1 MEFEGTLFKILPA
14 ASGTSARGEWQR
26 QEAIFDVLDGQ
37 YVRKVVVTFFNKEA
51 EVKSMVEGQAYTVSI
66 NLESREYNGRWYTN
80 VNGWR
85 VQPKQVAAPAPAP
98 EPMPSAMPPMPSA
111 TISTEPSYGN
121 STAAE
126 EIDDL
131 PF

>member
-1 MEFEGTLFKILPA
+1 MEFEGTLFKVMPA

-37 YVRKVVVTFFNKEA
+37 YTRKVVVTFFNKEA
-51 EVKSMVEGQAYTVSI
+51 EVKSMVEGQAYVVSI

-85 VQPKQVAAPAPAP
+85 VQPKQAAAEPAPA
-98 EPMPSAMPPMPSA
+98 AMPPMPSA
-111 TISTEPSYGN
+111 PVATEPSYQA
-121 STAAE
+121 SAE
-126 EIDDL
+126 EVDDL